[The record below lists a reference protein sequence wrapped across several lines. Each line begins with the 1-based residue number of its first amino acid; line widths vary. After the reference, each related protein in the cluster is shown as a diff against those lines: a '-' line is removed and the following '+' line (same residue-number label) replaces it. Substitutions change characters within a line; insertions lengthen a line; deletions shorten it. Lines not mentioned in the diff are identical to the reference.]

1 MIPLILTMALS
12 SIGQSNTELAVI
24 HAQSD
29 RPALS
34 RYYASLAALKILPET
49 RALSEGHSVS
59 WAYLTNQSLQPI
71 LIEQTPTWGRI
82 VRFDIAAGRMLW
94 KAQLYASSAESKCTM
109 AEMLR
114 RQRLGAAY
122 KTGDRDQFDALMD
135 HRGDILL
142 YQLQPPTGTLIRTT
156 FKFGQPEATESF
168 RAGSSEA
175 LRRLGFP

>member
-1 MIPLILTMALS
+1 MIPLILTMALGF
-12 SIGQSNTELAVI
+12 IGRSNAELALA
-24 HAQSD
+24 HARSD
-29 RPALS
+29 RPPLS
-34 RYYASLAALKILPET
+34 RYYASLAALEILPEA
-49 RALSEGHSVS
+49 RALGEGHSVS
-59 WAYLTNQSLQPI
+59 WAYLTDQSLQPI
-71 LIEQTPTWGRI
+71 LIEQMPTWGRI
-82 VRFDIAAGRMLW
+82 IRFDIVAGRMLW
-94 KAQLYASSAESKCTM
+94 KAQLYPSSSESKCTM

-122 KTGDRDQFDALMD
+122 KTGDRDQFDALMN

-156 FKFGQPEATESF
+156 FRLGQPEATESF